1 MPVETKVFLKN
12 VCNTVNWHVPS
23 HDKPRG
29 YGLFKWVVSI
39 WGAIVIL
46 IKLPLTIDTSLFL
59 K

>member
-29 YGLFKWVVSI
+29 YGFFKWVVSM
-39 WGAIVIL
+39 WGGAL
-46 IKLPLTIDTSLFL
+46 
-59 K
+59 